1 MVAAPTP
8 DLEDAKIYSHEEQ
21 LLLAEALLQ
30 DTSHEHLDSR
40 PHAERGAGLVSRD
53 FISSLSAEVD
63 SLLHSSLPLND
74 VARGRVRP
82 PNEIV
87 QAELSPPGVVTAS
100 SSPRSPNQ
108 NQDWSI
114 RRPETHP
121 LGGTYSLFGPP
132 PRSAKRSAQSTKNTL
147 ATYERNVEFVKQR
160 EARLENARKERDD
173 QEMSQLLAPNIT
185 DGSRKLMS
193 SSGCY
198 SPPWDGKKSTTHSCR
213 AQKVLKDA
221 MEQKAQEA
229 AEHTFKP
236 HINQRSKEIFR
247 HVINTGQP
255 WHDRVHSGDRPGK
268 PPGTK
273 ALTPE
278 EQQHSFHPA
287 ISKKAQQ
294 LRREGHVSERLYRG
308 ESKAETEP
316 LKKTRALQ
324 QRISRM
330 LAREC
335 QAISNEEPVEAVKVK
350 ASETLH
356 VAVPKTSTGLTPSV
370 STGTPSVEK
379 GVSKLVEAL
388 SKRTDRTASPVA
400 EGPVAD
406 GALDEAVEASKLVTQ
421 E

>member
-1 MVAAPTP
+1 
-8 DLEDAKIYSHEEQ
+8 
-21 LLLAEALLQ
+21 
-30 DTSHEHLDSR
+30 
-40 PHAERGAGLVSRD
+40 
-53 FISSLSAEVD
+53 
-63 SLLHSSLPLND
+63 
-74 VARGRVRP
+74 
-82 PNEIV
+82 
-87 QAELSPPGVVTAS
+87 
-100 SSPRSPNQ
+100 
-108 NQDWSI
+108 
-114 RRPETHP
+114 
-121 LGGTYSLFGPP
+121 
-132 PRSAKRSAQSTKNTL
+132 
-147 ATYERNVEFVKQR
+147 VEFVKQR

-173 QEMSQLLAPNIT
+173 QEMSQVLAPNIT

-198 SPPWDGKKSTTHSCR
+198 SPPWDGKKNTTHSCR

-335 QAISNEEPVEAVKVK
+335 QAANEEPEPVKVK
-350 ASETLH
+350 PSETLH
-356 VAVPKTSTGLTPSV
+356 VAVPKTSMVSTL
-370 STGTPSVEK
+370 STGTPEGAS

-388 SKRTDRTASPVA
+388 SKRVGGSPA
-400 EGPVAD
+400 EGTVAD